1 MGSGMT
7 YRVAVR
13 ALCEFTAKEGDLD
26 LRRTHE
32 RGATQEETSGLT

>member
-1 MGSGMT
+1 MS

-26 LRRTHE
+26 LRFTLPHR
-32 RGATQEETSGLT
+32 SGRHGWAPDSG